1 VPSQKNSKLTL
12 FRKPQTQS
20 IVFDEEQRKVITH
33 RGSPLVV
40 LGGPGVG
47 KSASLVAR
55 AQSYIADGLDPDQ
68 LLVLTYD
75 RHRASELN
83 DQIFAESK
91 RATSGSLVK
100 NFSCVSFCN
109 SSPLSGPSREKSTS
123 PFCRSR
129 AGVLH
134 SGTLSWSGRV
144 QSLSVA

>member
-1 VPSQKNSKLTL
+1 MPSQKNSKLTL

-20 IVFDEEQRKVITH
+20 IVFDEEQRRVISH

-55 AQSYIADGLDPDQ
+55 AQSYIADGLNPDQ

-100 NFSCVSFCN
+100 TFPALAFAI
-109 SSPLSGPSREKSTS
+109 LRLY
-123 PFCRSR
+123 RAR
-129 AGVLH
+129 AGK
-134 SGTLSWSGRV
+134 
-144 QSLSVA
+144 